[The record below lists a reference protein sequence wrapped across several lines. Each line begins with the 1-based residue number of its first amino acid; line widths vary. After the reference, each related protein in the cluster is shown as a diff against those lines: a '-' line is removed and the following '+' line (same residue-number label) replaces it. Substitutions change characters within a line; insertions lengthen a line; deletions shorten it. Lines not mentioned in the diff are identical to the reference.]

1 MKDWKFGVLAGL
13 FTVAGA
19 LLLFA
24 GCTIEGDVL
33 LCFTR
38 FGLIGIV
45 FGVLLTAFYLYE
57 RLKIKAETTFGQVRG
72 HVVRCPIMMADALI
86 MIDGKT
92 RNIEI
97 RCPNIDVM
105 REGYCTKESTAI
117 KSRYC
122 AYITMRHLVTGE
134 EVVEE
139 SVLLS

>member
-19 LLLFA
+19 LLLFLGLLSA
-24 GCTIEGDVL
+24 PGDNIP
-33 LCFTR
+33 LCFTV
-38 FGLIGIV
+38 FGLVGIA
-45 FGVLLTAFYLYE
+45 FGVLVTAFYLYE
-57 RLKIKAETTFGQVRG
+57 RLKIKAGSTFGQVMG

-92 RNIEI
+92 GNIEV

-105 REGYCTKESTAI
+105 GEGYCTKTSTAL

-122 AYITMRHLVTGE
+122 TYLTIRHF
-134 EVVEE
+134 VEE
-139 SVLLS
+139 SALLF